1 MANKKTVE
9 NERVDLGAI
18 RCAAGLLRGQIVDT
32 PCVASQTLSAI
43 TGARVTLKL
52 ENLQFTGS
60 FKDRGA
66 LVRLSALTPHERR
79 RGVIAMSA
87 GNHAQAVAYH
97 AQRLGVPAVIVMP
110 AATPNIK
117 VSHTRS
123 FGAEVV
129 LHGESLSESAAE
141 AERIATERD
150 LVFIHPYDDPAVIA
164 GQGTIGLEILEQAP
178 ETELLVV
185 PIGGGGLVSGIAIAV
200 KALRPEV
207 RVIGV
212 ETSGYAS
219 MLGSLKGREPQFARS
234 TLAEGIAVKQPGRIT
249 RRIVGRLVE
258 RILLVDDPEIE
269 DAVLLLLE
277 VEKTVAE
284 GAGAVPL
291 AALRRY
297 PDLFASRRVTLVI
310 SGGNID
316 LPVLSSIIQRGL
328 VRSGR
333 LARLSVAV
341 PDRPGELA
349 KVADLIGKKGGNIV
363 QALHQR
369 IFTELPLQSTEIQ
382 FVLQTRG
389 PEHLLEITAWLAA
402 AGYGVQGPS
411 NTDPVVTRLPL
422 RDQVG
427 EG

>member
-1 MANKKTVE
+1 MTTEKATAGQS
-9 NERVDLGAI
+9 RVDLRAV
-18 RCAAGLLRGQIVDT
+18 RRAAQLLRGQIVDT
-32 PCVASQTLSAI
+32 PCVRSQTLSEI
-43 TGARVTLKL
+43 TGAQVTLKL

-66 LVRLSALTPHERR
+66 LVRLSALTADERR

-110 AATPNIK
+110 TATPNIK
-117 VSHTRS
+117 VAHTRS

-141 AERIATERD
+141 ADRIAAERD

-164 GQGTIGLEILEQAP
+164 GQGTIGLEILAQAP
-178 ETELLVV
+178 DTEILVV
-185 PIGGGGLVSGIAIAV
+185 PIGGGGLVSGIATAV
-200 KALRPEV
+200 KALRPEA
-207 RVIGV
+207 RVVGV
-212 ETSGYAS
+212 ETSGYPS
-219 MLGSLKGREPQFARS
+219 MLGALEGREPQFARS
-234 TLAEGIAVKQPGRIT
+234 TIAEGIAVQQPGQIT
-249 RRIVGRLVE
+249 RRIVRRLVE
-258 RILLVDDPEIE
+258 RILTVGEQEIE
-269 DAVLLLLE
+269 EAVLLLLE

-297 PDLFASRRVTLVI
+297 PDLFAGRRVTLVV

-316 LPVLSSIIQRGL
+316 LPVLASIIQRGL

-333 LARLSVAV
+333 LTRLSVAV

-349 KVADLIGKKGGNIV
+349 KVADLIGRRGGNIV

-369 IFTELPLQSTEIQ
+369 IFTEVPLQSTEIQ

-389 PEHLLEITAWLAA
+389 LEHLSEITSALEA
-402 AGYGVQGPS
+402 AGYGARTGP
-411 NTDPVVTRLPL
+411 
-422 RDQVG
+422 
-427 EG
+427 